1 MSADAWVVVA
11 KVDDVPEGEA
21 RRVEVG
27 GRGIA
32 LYNVAGEIFATDDTC
47 THMRARLSDGYLEG
61 HVIECPLH
69 FGRFDVRSGAPL
81 SAPCT
86 VAVRPHQ
93 VLVEAG
99 TIKVRLAH

>member
-1 MSADAWVVVA
+1 MSADAWVVVTHI
-11 KVDDVPEGEA
+11 DDLPEGEA

-69 FGRFDVRSGAPL
+69 FGRFDVRTGAPL

-86 VAVRPHQ
+86 DAVQPHQ

-99 TIKVRLAH
+99 TIRVRLSQ